1 MTSLPQTMEAIAISK
16 LGGPEVLKADRLPV
30 PKPGPGQL
38 LIKVGAAGV
47 NRPDVLQRQ
56 GLYPVPPNASP
67 LPGLEAA
74 GEVVS
79 VGADC
84 KRYRLGDQVTAL
96 LNGGGYAE
104 FALVQEGAALP
115 KPDRLS
121 LIEAAAMPETVFT
134 VWHNVFERGHLQAG
148 ETLLVHGGAS
158 GIGTTAIQIAKALG
172 ATVIVTARSADKCAA
187 CLKLGADHAINY
199 RDQDFVAAVADL
211 TGGRGADVILDMAG
225 GDYLA
230 RNMDAAAV
238 EGRIVQIA
246 FQNGNKHEIDVSKI
260 MVKRLTWTGS
270 TLRPRT
276 DAFKARLAAEV
287 EKHVWPLIAE
297 GTVRPVMDSTFPL
310 REAALAHS
318 RIEDSSHI
326 GKIVLT
332 T

>member
-1 MTSLPQTMEAIAISK
+1 MEAIVISK
-16 LGGPEVLKADRLPV
+16 SGGPEVLKVDRLPV

-38 LIKVGAAGV
+38 VIKVRAAGV

-79 VGADC
+79 LGPEC
-84 KRYRLGDQVTAL
+84 RRCRLGDQVTAL

-104 FALVQEGAALP
+104 FALVMEGAALP

-121 LIEAAAMPETVFT
+121 LIEAAALPETVFT
-134 VWHNVFERGHLQAG
+134 VWHNVFERGHLQPG

-158 GIGTTAIQIAKALG
+158 GIGTTAIQIANALS

-199 RDQDFVAAVADL
+199 RGQDYVAAVADL
-211 TGGRGADVILDMAG
+211 TGGRGVDVILDMAG

-276 DAFKARLAAEV
+276 DAFKARLAGEV

-297 GTVRPVMDSTFPL
+297 GKVRPVMDSTFPL
-310 REAALAHS
+310 HEAASAHR

-326 GKIVLT
+326 GKIALT

>member
-1 MTSLPQTMEAIAISK
+1 MEAIVISRS
-16 LGGPEVLKADRLPV
+16 GGPEVLKVDRLPV
-30 PKPGPGQL
+30 PKPGQAQL
-38 LIKVGAAGV
+38 VIKVGAAGI

-56 GLYPVPPNASP
+56 GLYPVPANASP

-79 VGADC
+79 VGPDC
-84 KRYRLGDQVTAL
+84 KRFRLGDHVTAL

-104 FALVQEGAALP
+104 FALVQEGAALS

-121 LIEAAAMPETVFT
+121 LIEAAALPETVFT

-158 GIGTTAIQIAKALG
+158 GIGTTAIQIANALG
-172 ATVIVTARSADKCAA
+172 ATVIVTARSAGKCAA

-199 RDQDFVAAVADL
+199 LEQDFVAAVADL
-211 TGGRGADVILDMAG
+211 TGGRGVDVILDMAG

-297 GTVRPVMDSTFPL
+297 GRVHPVMDSTFPL
-310 REAALAHS
+310 REAALAHR